1 MRQQEDVLSIPLW
14 INGRAYLTLA
24 PVFHEIRNPV
34 SGAVLRKIPLCGPQE
49 AAEAL
54 QSARRALGVW
64 CGLGEHRR
72 KQLLGALGD
81 ALQGFSG
88 HFSRM
93 IAEETGVTG
102 TQAALDVTE
111 IVDLLGSPVAL
122 DVSEVVVA
130 GGTSKRLPDV
140 ARQVV
145 PALTAGAV
153 AIICPALGFPSAF
166 FALAELSG
174 RCGFPAGVINILYL
188 SDEAFTGLCMTNNVT
203 VLP

>member
-1 MRQQEDVLSIPLW
+1 MRQQEEVLSIPLW
-14 INGRAYLTLA
+14 LNGRACLKLA
-24 PVFHEIRNPV
+24 PVSHEIRNPV
-34 SGAVLRKIPLCGPQE
+34 SGAVLRKIPLCGPPE
-49 AAEAL
+49 ISEAL
-54 QSARRALGVW
+54 QSARGALGVW
-64 CGLGEHRR
+64 CGLGVHRR

-93 IAEETGVTG
+93 IAEETGVAE
-102 TQAALDVTE
+102 TQAATDVTE
-111 IVDLLGSPVAL
+111 IVALLGSPAAGRAS
-122 DVSEVVVA
+122 DVVVA
-130 GGTSKRLPDV
+130 GGPSKRLPDV

-174 RCGFPAGVINILYL
+174 RCGFPAGVVNILYL
-188 SDEAFTGLCMTNNVT
+188 SDEALTGLCMTDNVT